1 MQTEMNTE
9 MRELTSAELDAVN
22 GGVVLIGLVLGALW
36 VMSKLE
42 PKGPLNDPVTRVFGP
57 VPK

>member
-22 GGVVLIGLVLGALW
+22 GGLRPGDGGCTRPGPKTEPLPLYIDPKVFEPL
-36 VMSKLE
+36 SK
-42 PKGPLNDPVTRVFGP
+42 
-57 VPK
+57 